1 MKTYIYPENLRAN
14 VKLWFWSVRDF
25 IIICGG
31 IILSVVILVNF
42 WNVLPF
48 AAPDQL
54 LLLFYGETPVGF
66 ACMIDDSIPL
76 FALLPEY
83 QGRDWGFFLL
93 CAAMERVFITGASQC
108 YVTAAESAAAAQHL
122 LHKLQFD
129 ETGHETVF
137 LL

>member
-1 MKTYIYPENLRAN
+1 MQPLIQCAWGDCT
-14 VKLWFWSVRDF
+14 
-25 IIICGG
+25 
-31 IILSVVILVNF
+31 
-42 WNVLPF
+42 
-48 AAPDQL
+48 PDQL

-83 QGRDWGFFLL
+83 QGRGWGFFLL

-108 YVTAAESAAAAQHL
+108 YVTAAESAAVAQHL